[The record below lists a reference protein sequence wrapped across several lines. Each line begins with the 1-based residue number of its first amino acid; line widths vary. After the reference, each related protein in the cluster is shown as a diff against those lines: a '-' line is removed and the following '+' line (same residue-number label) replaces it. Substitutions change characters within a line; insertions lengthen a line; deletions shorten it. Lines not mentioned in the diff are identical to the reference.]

1 MKFIRI
7 NDSTLVNPEDIAEI
21 NHGTSDI
28 IEQTHLEFPPEM
40 RGERVAGHN
49 TWLRFTMKT
58 TGETYSFSSPQ
69 SDEILADFRAAGMT
83 D

>member
-40 RGERVAGHN
+40 RGERVAGH
-49 TWLRFTMKT
+49 
-58 TGETYSFSSPQ
+58 
-69 SDEILADFRAAGMT
+69 ILGSVSQ
-83 D
+83 